1 MVGQDFIDLATEL
14 AEGSSEA
21 KHRTA
26 ASRAYYGVFHVAV
39 QLLADAGIQLPDSAE
54 AHRKVQFCLSEC
66 QESVGQQAG
75 ERLELLRRRRNLA
88 DYNLRERA
96 FQQKAPAEKAII
108 LAQRIVAMLAALR
121 SEPAWSRFRAAVRAY
136 ASQVLRLPL
145 R

>member
-88 DYNLRERA
+88 DYNLRELRVSA
-96 FQQKAPAEKAII
+96 EGPCGKGDHSGSAHCRHAGSAP
-108 LAQRIVAMLAALR
+108 L
-121 SEPAWSRFRAAVRAY
+121 
-136 ASQVLRLPL
+136 
-145 R
+145 